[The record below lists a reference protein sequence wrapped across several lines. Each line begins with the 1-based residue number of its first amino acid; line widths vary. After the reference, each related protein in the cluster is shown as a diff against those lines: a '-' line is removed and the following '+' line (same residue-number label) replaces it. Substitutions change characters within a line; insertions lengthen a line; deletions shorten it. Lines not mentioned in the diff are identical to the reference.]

1 MLRDVWPQVST
12 SKKHMKVDDMKV
24 DMVADIKVDMVA
36 DMKVDMVVEMK
47 VYMVADMKWTSWP
60 T

>member
-1 MLRDVWPQVST
+1 MLRDAWPQVST
-12 SKKHMKVDDMKV
+12 SKKYMKVDDMKV

-36 DMKVDMVVEMK
+36 DIKVDMVDDMKVDMVCR
-47 VYMVADMKWTSWP
+47 WTWWP